1 MAAFRISALVVT
13 VSGGIL
19 GSLRNTH
26 TLNSA
31 CSAATLDRRRCS
43 ILRCLVNCAS
53 FFSPLPLPVS
63 VDLFPRRFLFGVDP
77 GARLCLRLDG
87 EAGLSGAGAR
97 VGPVGTKNGAGYTGC
112 IIILDDK
119 KSIEPTSK

>member
-1 MAAFRISALVVT
+1 MAALRISALVVT

-53 FFSPLPLPVS
+53 FFSPLPPS
-63 VDLFPRRFLFGVDP
+63 EGLFPLRFLFGVVPFRAP
-77 GARLCLRLDG
+77 GLRLGGDDG
-87 EAGLSGAGAR
+87 QSGAAAR
-97 VGPVGTKNGAGYTGC
+97 VGPVGTKNGAGYAGW
-112 IIILDDK
+112 IILDDK
-119 KSIEPTSK
+119 KSMVPTSK